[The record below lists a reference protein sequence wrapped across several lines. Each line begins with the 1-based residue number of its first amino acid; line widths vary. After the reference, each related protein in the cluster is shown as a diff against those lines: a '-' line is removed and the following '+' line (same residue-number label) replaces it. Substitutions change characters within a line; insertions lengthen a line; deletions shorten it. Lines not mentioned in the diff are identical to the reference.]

1 MFQIRSN
8 HRSCGDYRSR
18 VYDASR
24 AVGCGRGG
32 WAAVGKLELHG
43 GGQLGQAAI
52 TCTMRSPILHKG
64 QHTVFV
70 LGLLRRHH
78 PLSVLDTVAFHS
90 RETDGGPAFLF
101 SVNVRCYRS
110 RPSHR
115 AGENA
120 RVSVYLCPRSSVGGS
135 HIMEFFFGPLSC
147 RPALT

>member
-101 SVNVRCYRS
+101 SLTSAATGVGHPIGPGRMRGCPFIFAPAAAWAGLTLWNSFSGRC
-110 RPSHR
+110 R
-115 AGENA
+115 AG
-120 RVSVYLCPRSSVGGS
+120 RL
-135 HIMEFFFGPLSC
+135 
-147 RPALT
+147 